1 MIETPGVPA
10 ARSAKLVT
18 PRAKMSAPD
27 KAVMLTGVLSAK
39 VERFCAVTTTS
50 VTPLLDL
57 AAACCALAGVVA
69 SAADRAS
76 RLTVAHA
83 KARLKTKALFFMN
96 PHK

>member
-18 PRAKMSAPD
+18 PRARISAPD
-27 KAVMLTGVLSAK
+27 SAVMLTGVLSAK
-39 VERFCAVTTTS
+39 VERFCAVTMTS
-50 VTPLLDL
+50 VTPEVEL
-57 AAACCALAGVVA
+57 AAACCAPAEVAA

-76 RLTVAHA
+76 KLTVAHA
-83 KARLKTKALFFMN
+83 KARLKTKALFFIN